1 MADAK
6 VGDLLDARGL
16 TLDLDEG
23 DFVVSAVVIAAVMA
37 EGESSPTLT
46 IGSTDGMGAIE
57 LTGLISAAKAI
68 DDAGWIREKD

>member
-37 EGESSPTLT
+37 EGESSPSLI
-46 IGSTDGMGAIE
+46 IGSTDGMGTIE